1 MRTHGSLAIFATTA
15 LVLALAGCAG
25 GPGADK
31 LDYEDSPLNEYL
43 SAAWGGDLSP
53 EEQQKQIEDQT
64 REQEE
69 LIAECMAAEGFEY
82 KPNTQNG
89 GVAFS
94 GDDGEWDPESREW
107 VEKYGYGM
115 VNSPWSEQMEE
126 NPPEENTDPN
136 ADYIASLSESEQ
148 AAYYETLYGAPPEE
162 EAMEEGATFE
172 YKWEDAGCQGSAQ
185 HEVQG
190 EDPWQADEFAD
201 LREKMDKLWSG
212 TQESAEFK
220 ELNAAWA
227 TCMADAGEPGFKAQS
242 DASTS
247 ISDEQQEI
255 YTAAYGDGTT
265 PPADPENIEDPSKSP
280 EMKKLGE
287 REVELALK
295 DLECR
300 EETSYQEKSLKIQF
314 AQEEKFIA
322 ENKAD
327 LEAFKAAAE
336 QSK

>member
-1 MRTHGSLAIFATTA
+1 MRSPGSLALVATTA
-15 LVLALAGCAG
+15 LVFALAGCSG

-31 LDYEDSPLNEYL
+31 LDYEDSPLNKYL

-53 EEQQKQIEDQT
+53 EEQQKQIDDQT
-64 REQEE
+64 RQQEE

-89 GVAFS
+89 GVVFS
-94 GDDGEWDPESREW
+94 DDGGEWDPESRDW

-115 VNSPWSEQMEE
+115 VNSPWNEQMEE
-126 NPPEENTDPN
+126 NPQEENTDPN
-136 ADYIASLSESEQ
+136 ADYLASLSESEQ

-162 EAMEEGATFE
+162 DATAEGATFE
-172 YKWEDAGCQGSAQ
+172 YNWEDAGCQGAAQ

-190 EDPWQADEFAD
+190 DDPWQADEFSG
-201 LREKMDKLWSG
+201 LVEKMNELWSS
-212 TQESAEFK
+212 TQDSPEFK

-227 TCMADAGEPGFKAQS
+227 SCMADAGEPGFKAQQ

-247 ISDEQQEI
+247 ISDEQSKI
-255 YTAAYGDGTT
+255 YEAAYGDGST
-265 PPADPENIEDPSKSP
+265 PVDPETVEDPNKSP

-287 REVELALK
+287 REIELALK

-300 EETSYQEKSLKIQF
+300 KETSYQEKSLKIQF

-322 ENKAD
+322 DNKAD

>member
-15 LVLALAGCAG
+15 LVLALAGCSG

-31 LDYEDSPLNEYL
+31 LDYEDSPLNKYL

-53 EEQQKQIEDQT
+53 EEQQKQFDEQS
-64 REQEE
+64 RQQEE
-69 LIAECMAAEGFEY
+69 LMAECMAAEGFEY

-94 GDDGEWDPESREW
+94 DDGGEWDPESREW

-115 VNSPWSEQMEE
+115 VNSPWNEQMEE

-148 AAYYETLYGAPPEE
+148 TAYYETLYGAPPEE
-162 EAMEEGATFE
+162 DAMTEGATFE
-172 YKWEDAGCQGSAQ
+172 YNWEDAGCQGAAQ

-190 EDPWQADEFAD
+190 DDPWQADEFAG
-201 LREKMDKLWSG
+201 LVEKMNELWSS
-212 TQESAEFK
+212 TQESPEFK

-227 TCMADAGEPGFKAQS
+227 SCMADAGEPGFKAQQ

-247 ISDEQQEI
+247 ISDEQSKI
-255 YTAAYGDGTT
+255 YEAAYGDGTT
-265 PPADPENIEDPSKSP
+265 PVDPETVEDPNKSP

-287 REVELALK
+287 REIELALK

-300 EETSYQEKSLKIQF
+300 KETSYQEKSLKIQF

-322 ENKAD
+322 DNKAD

>member
-1 MRTHGSLAIFATTA
+1 MRSPGSLALVATTA
-15 LVLALAGCAG
+15 LVFALAGCAG

-31 LDYEDSPLNEYL
+31 LDYEDSPLNKYL

-53 EEQQKQIEDQT
+53 EEQQKQFEEQN
-64 REQEE
+64 RKQEE
-69 LIAECMAAEGFEY
+69 AMAECMAEEGFEY
-82 KPNTQNG
+82 KPNTQNNG
-89 GVAFS
+89 TVFS
-94 GDDGEWDPESREW
+94 DDGGEWDPESREW

-115 VNSPWSEQMEE
+115 VNSPWNEQMEE
-126 NPPEENTDPN
+126 NPPEETTDPN
-136 ADYIASLSESEQ
+136 ADYVASLSESEQ
-148 AAYYETLYGAPPEE
+148 TAYYETLYGAPPEE
-162 EAMEEGATFE
+162 EIAEGATYE
-172 YKWEDAGCQGSAQ
+172 YKWEDAGCQGRAQ

-190 EDPWQADEFAD
+190 EDPWQSDEFTE

-212 TQESAEFK
+212 TQESPEFK

-227 TCMADAGEPGFKAQS
+227 ACMADAGEPGFKAQS
-242 DASTS
+242 EASMS
-247 ISDEQQEI
+247 ISDEQQKI
-255 YTAAYGDGTT
+255 YEAAYGDGST
-265 PPADPENIEDPSKSP
+265 PVDPETVEDPSKSP

-300 EETSYQEKSLKIQF
+300 KETSYLEKSLKIQF

-322 ENKAD
+322 DNKAD

-336 QSK
+336 QSN